1 MSGFRQ
7 VGVKLRRV
15 GPVPVPVPEYQTPG
29 SAGVDLSAAL
39 EAKVTI
45 APGERRLIPTGVALA
60 IPEGYEGQV
69 RPRSGLAL
77 RAGLSIVN
85 SPGTI
90 DADFRGEIGV
100 VLINHGSEPF
110 VVEPLSRIA
119 QLVISPVVQARF
131 ELVEALDDTARG
143 SGGYGS
149 TGV

>member
-1 MSGFRQ
+1 RQ

-85 SPGTI
+85 SPGALA
-90 DADFRGEIGV
+90 ADFRGESGV
-100 VLINHGSEPF
+100 VLGNHGSEPV
-110 VVEPLSRIA
+110 VVEPPPRLA
-119 QLVISPVVQARF
+119 QLPLTPAAQARCG
-131 ELVEALDDTARG
+131 LAQTLDDPP
-143 SGGYGS
+143 SG
-149 TGV
+149 